1 MNADKH
7 RNEQEI
13 EVKFMVRDLSVIAGR
28 LKALGGRVS
37 SERVRETN
45 LRFDTPEGALTRARQ
60 VLRLRQDA
68 SAVLTFKGPAAPD
81 ASVSMRQEI
90 EFKVSD
96 FEAARHFLE
105 ALGYQVAIIYE
116 KFRTMYELHDLVVTL
131 DEMPFGSFVEIEG
144 PHAEAI
150 RRAAADLNLDWE
162 ARSVASYLA
171 LFNQLRESRGL
182 DARNLTFEELKGV
195 KASPQDL
202 GMRYAG

>member
-1 MNADKH
+1 MSK
-7 RNEQEI
+7 NEQEI
-13 EVKFMVRDLSVIAGR
+13 EVKFLVRDLLVVAGR
-28 LKALGGRVS
+28 LKALGARVS
-37 SERVRETN
+37 SERVHETN
-45 LRFDTPEGALTRARQ
+45 LRFDTPGGELTRNRQ

-68 SAVLTFKGPAAPD
+68 GAVLTFKGPAAPGQ
-81 ASVSMRQEI
+81 SVSMRQEI

-105 ALGYQVAIIYE
+105 ALGYQVAITYE
-116 KFRTMYELHDLVVTL
+116 KFRTMYDLRDLVVTL

-144 PHAEAI
+144 PDAETI
-150 RRAAADLNLDWE
+150 RKAAADLNLDWE

-171 LFNQLRESRGL
+171 LVNQLRESRGL
-182 DARNLTFEELKGV
+182 NAQNLTFDELKGV